1 MSTASGLSPGDTK
14 QRILAAAE
22 RLFAERGFAGASL
35 RAVTGEAGVNLAAV
49 HYHFGSKEG
58 LLHAV
63 LDRYVGPINR
73 ARLRAL
79 DRIEREGQPS
89 IEDLLDAFLRP
100 ALLRPAGTDP
110 ERLRSL
116 LGRIYG
122 EPAHLVG
129 PLLDREF
136 AETGRRFLGAL
147 GQALPQLSSEELR
160 WRFQLVLGALLHVI
174 SGNADL
180 TQAPLRIDATDEA
193 LDRMIPFLAAGLRAP
208 APPGRSSGIPSGQA

>member
-1 MSTASGLSPGDTK
+1 MATASEIAPGDTK

-35 RAVTGEAGVNLAAV
+35 RAVTGAAGVNLAAV

-63 LDRYVGPINR
+63 LSRYVGPINR
-73 ARLRAL
+73 ARLERL
-79 DRIEREGQPS
+79 DAIQARPPEAS
-89 IEDLLDAFLRP
+89 VEDILEAFLRP
-100 ALLRPAGTDP
+100 ALVRPAGTDP

-122 EPAHLVG
+122 EPARLVG
-129 PLLDREF
+129 PLIDREF
-136 AETGRRFLGAL
+136 AEVGRRFLDAL
-147 GQALPQLSSEELR
+147 GAALPGLSHEELR
-160 WRFQLVLGALLHVI
+160 WRFQFVLGSLLHVI
-174 SGNADL
+174 SGNAAL
-180 TQAPLRIDATDEA
+180 SHYPLVVEATDDV

-208 APPGRSSGIPSGQA
+208 ARCRSSPGPA